1 MFKQNRL
8 ATAIF
13 IVAATLFYPQDSSAD
28 GFNGTLLLEWSP
40 GNQRFYFQTSV
51 SMAGVIVAQKDREV
65 ARCLDEWG
73 EQQHQRK
80 YEAILKAI
88 REYPTYHPQ
97 GVILALLRKACG
109 AF

>member
-1 MFKQNRL
+1 MVFLVL
-8 ATAIF
+8 ALL
-13 IVAATLFYPQDSSAD
+13 TLVLFPQKTEAD
-28 GFNGTLLLEWSP
+28 GFDGAALLKWSP
-40 GNQRFYFQTSV
+40 DNQKFYFQTSV
-51 SMAGVIVAQKDREV
+51 SMAGVIVAQNDQAV

-73 EQQHQRK
+73 ERQHERR

-109 AF
+109 TF